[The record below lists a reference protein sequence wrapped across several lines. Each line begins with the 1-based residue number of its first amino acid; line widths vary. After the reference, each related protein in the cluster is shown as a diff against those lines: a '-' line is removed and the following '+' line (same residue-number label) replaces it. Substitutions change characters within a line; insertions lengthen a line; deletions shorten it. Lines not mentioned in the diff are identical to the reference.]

1 MSGARVKSDIRRE
14 FIELAIQFGALRFGE
29 FTLKSGR
36 ISPYFFNAGVFS
48 TGRAMST
55 LGRCYAA
62 IIADEFSSADGLFG
76 PAYKGIP
83 LATSTAIALLNDYE
97 RDLPVTFDRKEVK
110 THGEGGQLMGA
121 SLSGNI
127 VSIDDVI
134 TAGTAI
140 RHSVDLI
147 QAHGATAA
155 GVVIGLD
162 RCERGTGQRSAVEE
176 AEQSLGLAVR
186 SVITLH
192 DIIDW
197 LETQQDSAE
206 SLAKMREYREEF
218 GV

>member
-1 MSGARVKSDIRRE
+1 MGESESKNQ
-14 FIELAIQFGALRFGE
+14 FIELAIRFGALKFGE

-48 TGRAMST
+48 TGEAMAR
-55 LGRCYAA
+55 LGACYAQA
-62 IIADEFSSADGLFG
+62 AKPMLDNLDGLFG

-83 LATSTAIALLNDYE
+83 LATATGIALQRDHG
-97 RDLPVTFDRKEVK
+97 RDLAVTFDRKEPK
-110 THGEGGQLMGA
+110 NHGEGGILLGA
-121 SLSGNI
+121 SLQGDILI
-127 VSIDDVI
+127 VDDVI

-147 QAHGATAA
+147 RDHGANPV

-162 RCERGTGQRSAVEE
+162 RCERGVGERSAVEE
-176 AEQSLGLAVR
+176 VKASLGLNVI
-186 SVITLH
+186 SVINMH

-197 LETQQDSAE
+197 LESQTGLE
-206 SLAKMREYREEF
+206 NSLHRMMAYREQY

>member
-127 VSIDDVI
+127 VIIDDVI

>member
-127 VSIDDVI
+127 VSIADVI

>member
-1 MSGARVKSDIRRE
+1 
-14 FIELAIQFGALRFGE
+14 
-29 FTLKSGR
+29 
-36 ISPYFFNAGVFS
+36 
-48 TGRAMST
+48 MST

-121 SLSGNI
+121 SLSGNVVI
-127 VSIDDVI
+127 IDDVI

-147 QAHGATAA
+147 QAHDATAA